1 MVFHMTRLSPT
12 TSTIKKLFAYT
23 GNQCAM
29 PNCTELLVDSSGTML
44 GKIAHICAAEPGG
57 PRYETAMT
65 DEDRR
70 AEANLFIICGKHHD
84 IIDDRKNESS
94 WPAELL
100 RKHKR
105 DHENRFKKAERQ
117 LIDQFV
123 DSTQIAQP
131 TYPKHLK
138 ALATALEWDSMY
150 KDPKQVKGV
159 HAFIDKLREVPL
171 SEREFALSLAERMK
185 RRGVDVLPT
194 DDVQGAFNIGAEALK
209 RRMGILEHHGLGSID
224 EGTGYRT
231 WNVSLWSRKDG
242 DNPWIEILLFCEATN
257 ADPREFIHDLNF
269 GLYDG

>member
-1 MVFHMTRLSPT
+1 
-12 TSTIKKLFAYT
+12 
-23 GNQCAM
+23 
-29 PNCTELLVDSSGTML
+29 
-44 GKIAHICAAEPGG
+44 
-57 PRYETAMT
+57 
-65 DEDRR
+65 
-70 AEANLFIICGKHHD
+70 
-84 IIDDRKNESS
+84 
-94 WPAELL
+94 
-100 RKHKR
+100 
-105 DHENRFKKAERQ
+105 
-117 LIDQFV
+117 
-123 DSTQIAQP
+123 
-131 TYPKHLK
+131 
-138 ALATALEWDSMY
+138 MY
-150 KDPKQVKGV
+150 KDPKQIKGI

-209 RRMGILEHHGLGSID
+209 RRMGILDHHGLGSID